1 MKSNLPKVV
10 RRYAV
15 WLTFADGR
23 EHLSSNLFD
32 TPQAATECIEGMPA
46 FCRGKGDEDGAKE
59 WETVRADVLVID
71 IAIPKEKGGAK

>member
-23 EHLSSNLFD
+23 EYLSSNLFD
-32 TPQAATECIEGMPA
+32 TPQAAIDNIGGMPA
-46 FCRGKGDEDGAKE
+46 FCREKGDEDGAKA
-59 WETVRADVLVID
+59 WETVRADVLVIN
-71 IAIPKEKGGAK
+71 IAIPKAKGGAV

>member
-23 EHLSSNLFD
+23 KYLLSTLFD
-32 TPQAATECIEGMPA
+32 TPQAAAKCTEDMPA
-46 FCRGKGDEDGAKE
+46 YCREIGNEARAKE
-59 WETVRADVLVID
+59 WETVRAEVIVID
-71 IAIPKEKGGAK
+71 IAIPKARGGAA

>member
-1 MKSNLPKVV
+1 MKSNLQKFV

-32 TPQAATECIEGMPA
+32 TPQAAAECIKGMPD
-46 FCRGKGDEDGAKE
+46 FCREKGDEDDAKE

-71 IAIPKEKGGAK
+71 IAIPREKDGAK

>member
-32 TPQAATECIEGMPA
+32 TPQSATEFIEGMPA
-46 FCRGKGDEDGAKE
+46 FCREKGD
-59 WETVRADVLVID
+59 
-71 IAIPKEKGGAK
+71 

>member
-32 TPQAATECIEGMPA
+32 TPQAAVECIKGMPD
-46 FCRGKGDEDGAKE
+46 FCREKGDEDDAKG

-71 IAIPKEKGGAK
+71 IAIPKAKGGAV

>member
-32 TPQAATECIEGMPA
+32 TPQAAAECIKGMPD
-46 FCRGKGDEDGAKE
+46 FCREKGDEDDAKE

-71 IAIPKEKGGAK
+71 IAIPKAKGGAI

>member
-32 TPQAATECIEGMPA
+32 TPQAATECIESMPA
-46 FCRGKGDEDGAKE
+46 FCREKGDEDGAKA

-71 IAIPKEKGGAK
+71 VAIPKAKGGAV

>member
-23 EHLSSNLFD
+23 EHLSYNLFD
-32 TPQAATECIEGMPA
+32 TPQAATKCIEGMPA
-46 FCRGKGDEDGAKE
+46 FCRERGDEEGAKE
-59 WETVRADVLVID
+59 WEAVRADVLVID
-71 IAIPKEKGGAK
+71 IAIPREKGGAK